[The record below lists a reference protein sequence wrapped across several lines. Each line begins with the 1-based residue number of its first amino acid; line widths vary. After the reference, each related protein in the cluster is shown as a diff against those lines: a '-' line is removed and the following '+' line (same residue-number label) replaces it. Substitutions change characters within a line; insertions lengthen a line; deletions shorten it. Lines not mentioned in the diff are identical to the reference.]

1 VGRGKSSTVVDPNAP
16 DLPGANDPPRGA
28 VIGDGPVTNP
38 TLTPDQRQDF
48 ELRGVVRLEGLIS
61 AEGARRAREAVLRPL
76 EQIGLWRDGAWNLD
90 AVPPA
95 RWPLTGPKT
104 ASTIGHRHP
113 ELRALI
119 EEPRLAALIQDLIG
133 DCSLDPSQHPQV
145 LFTLPNLDHWT
156 KPCGW
161 HVDLPRLASGRSPG
175 VQIFTFIDPV
185 EAGGAAP
192 LAVAGSHLLLNDRG
206 GIRSKDIRRGIEA
219 EPFFRDFYV
228 DVRGA
233 PSDREAFLARR
244 ARVHGVEV
252 GLVEMTGRPVD
263 VWLMDLRTLHASA
276 PNTSSSPRLMMTHRF
291 VRADVADEL
300 AEAYGWT

>member
-1 VGRGKSSTVVDPNAP
+1 M
-16 DLPGANDPPRGA
+16 
-28 VIGDGPVTNP
+28 
-38 TLTPDQRQDF
+38 LTETQRQEF
-48 ELRGVVRLEGLIS
+48 ELKGVLRLEGLIS

-76 EQIGLWRDGAWNLD
+76 EQIGLWRNGGWNLE

-95 RWPLTGPKT
+95 KWPLTGPKT
-104 ASTIGHRHP
+104 AATIGHRHP

-119 EEPRLAALIQDLIG
+119 EEPRLTGLIQGLIG
-133 DCSLDPSQHPQV
+133 DCSLDPAQRPQV
-145 LFTLPNLDHWT
+145 LFTLPNSEHWT

-175 VQIFTFIDPV
+175 VQIFTFLNSVDP
-185 EAGGAAP
+185 GGAAP
-192 LAVAGSHLLLNDRG
+192 LAVAGSHRLLNDRG
-206 GIRSKDIRRGIEA
+206 GIRSKDIRRGLVTH
-219 EPFFRDFYV
+219 PFFRDFYI

-233 PSDREAFLARR
+233 LSDRDAFLGRR
-244 ARVHGVEV
+244 ARMDGVEV
-252 GLVEMTGRPVD
+252 GLVEMTGQPGD

-276 PNTSSSPRLMMTHRF
+276 PNTSNVPRLMMTHRF